1 MATKVEATKEQIKL
15 IKAAI
20 KKHNMKTLAWQHI
33 AARPAQIEAFLKE
46 TGMRA

>member
-1 MATKVEATKEQIKL
+1 MTKTEATKEQIKL

-20 KKHNMKTLAWQHI
+20 KKHGMKNLAWQVI
-33 AARPAQIEAFLKE
+33 AARPAQIESFLKE